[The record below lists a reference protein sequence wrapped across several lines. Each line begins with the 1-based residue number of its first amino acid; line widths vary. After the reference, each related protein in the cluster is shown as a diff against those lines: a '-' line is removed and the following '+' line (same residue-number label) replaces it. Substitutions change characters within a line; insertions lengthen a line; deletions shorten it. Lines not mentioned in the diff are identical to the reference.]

1 MRLVGLTG
9 SIATGKSTVAQLLVQ
24 HGAALIDADLIAREV
39 VAPGEPALAEIAARF
54 PGVVGKDAALDRQ
67 RLAERIFNDP
77 AEREALNRI
86 THPRIQAK
94 VIERTQALA
103 ERNVPVV
110 VYDAALLIENR
121 LHEAMQGV
129 ILVVAPPEVQRARLI
144 ARNGLTAEQADARI
158 AAQLPQDE
166 KRKVATWVIDNGGT
180 LEATGAQVDALW
192 NQLFRVESARQ

>member
-9 SIATGKSTVAQLLVQ
+9 SIATGKSTVAQLLVK

-54 PGVVGKDAALDRQ
+54 PGVVGKDGALDRQ
-67 RLAERIFNDP
+67 ALGERIFNDP
-77 AEREALNRI
+77 SEREALNRI

-94 VIERTQALA
+94 VIERTQTLA
-103 ERNVPVV
+103 EQHVPVV

-129 ILVVAPPEVQRARLI
+129 VLVVAPPQVQRARLI
-144 ARNGLTAEQADARI
+144 ARNGLSPEQADARI
-158 AAQLPQDE
+158 AAQLPQDD
-166 KRKVATWVIDNGGT
+166 KRKAATWVIDNGGT
-180 LEATGAQVDALW
+180 LAATGAQVDALW
-192 NQLFRVESARQ
+192 QKLIA